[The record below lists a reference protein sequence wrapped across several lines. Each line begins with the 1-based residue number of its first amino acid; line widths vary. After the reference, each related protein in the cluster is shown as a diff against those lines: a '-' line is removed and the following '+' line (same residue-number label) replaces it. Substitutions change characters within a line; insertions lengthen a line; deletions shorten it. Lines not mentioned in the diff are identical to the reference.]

1 MTSRLNSIRRILIG
15 MTLCCSLLLTAISS
29 VVSAEQSCSGDC
41 VPVGSWHFKVSLG
54 YGQRSN
60 PVIGQDDIDYY
71 IVPEISYY
79 GKRFFFDSWDLGYT
93 LIDKE
98 QHQFNV
104 ILLSAGF
111 EQAFFSEWSLNN
123 VDLSS
128 YTYAN
133 PNVEAV
139 SPPYDGGEP
148 TDNPSPEES
157 LDIERLHDR
166 DTAGLSGFEYTYMHQ
181 HFEWQT
187 QALQDVTGVHKGQKV
202 RTALTFPFQQNKNF
216 WALTGGLTWQSSR
229 LVDYY
234 YGVTASEAL
243 RPSQLYQ
250 APASSSFFIK
260 GEWER
265 PLTKHFGVRAVA
277 SYKWL
282 GKGVTDSPLV
292 DDDTVATWF
301 VAGVYHF

>member
-1 MTSRLNSIRRILIG
+1 MHRLNIIRSALASLIFG
-15 MTLCCSLLLTAISS
+15 YVLMLAISS
-29 VVSAEQSCSGDC
+29 RPTIAEQSCSGDC

-79 GKRFFFDSWDLGYT
+79 GKRFFLDSWDLGYT
-93 LIDKE
+93 LVDKE
-98 QHQFNV
+98 QHQVNA

-133 PNVEAV
+133 PNVEASV
-139 SPPYDGGEP
+139 PPTSDGGEP
-148 TDNPSPEES
+148 TEVPSPEE
-157 LDIERLHDR
+157 LDIEQLHER

-181 HFEWQT
+181 YFDWQT
-187 QALQDVTGVHKGQKV
+187 QVLQDVTGVHKGQKV
-202 RTALTFPFQQNKNF
+202 RTALTFPYRQNKNF
-216 WALTGGLTWQSSR
+216 WALTSGLTWQSSR
-229 LVDYY
+229 LIDYY
-234 YGVTASEAL
+234 YGVTESEAL
-243 RPSQLYQ
+243 RPSQIYH
-250 APASSSFFIK
+250 APSSTSFFIK

-292 DDDTVATWF
+292 EEDTVLTWF